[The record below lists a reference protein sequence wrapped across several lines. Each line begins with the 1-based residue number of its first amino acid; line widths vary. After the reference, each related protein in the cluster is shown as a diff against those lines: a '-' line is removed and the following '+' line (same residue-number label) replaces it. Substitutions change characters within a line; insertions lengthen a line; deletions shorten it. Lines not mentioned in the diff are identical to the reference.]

1 MRSFTVHLP
10 PLASEEERL
19 AKAVFVRDGFHVV
32 ALLAAPLWLLWYR
45 QWLGLALY
53 IAAMIVL
60 DFSAGFL
67 SGWAFSIINLLFGI
81 GLALEAST
89 LRRWRLDAHGWHMA
103 AALSAHD
110 LEDAEQ
116 RFFTS
121 LAGSHRQPGA
131 PVPASLQNFSA
142 QASPSTGRPAPSII
156 GYQ

>member
-19 AKAVFVRDGFHVV
+19 AKAVFVRDGFHIV

-121 LAGSHRQPGA
+121 LAGSHRQPGS

-142 QASPSTGRPAPSII
+142 QASPSKGMPAPSII